1 MLNIYLNTWG
11 NYNEN
16 GADGGEWITLP
27 MDADELAEV
36 MEKLADAMGDHDPE
50 WFVNDYEWTCEWDGR
65 EIGEYENID
74 ELNEYCARLSDLSE
88 WESLVYAAAVEYWG
102 EKYVDIDDLDSYS
115 LLTDVKDEYDLGYY
129 WAVESG
135 CYDLEKMG
143 HLANYFDY
151 SGFGRD
157 INIEA
162 DGGFTSYGF
171 IERL

>member
-36 MEKLADAMGDHDPE
+36 MDRIADAMGDHDPE

-65 EIGEYENID
+65 EISEYENI
-74 ELNEYCARLSDLSE
+74 ENLNEYCERLADLNE
-88 WESLVYAAAVEYWG
+88 WEQTIYAAAVEYWG
-102 EKYVDIDDLDSYS
+102 EKYVDIDDLDDYN
-115 LLTDVKDEYDLGYY
+115 LYTDVKDEYDLGYY

-135 CYDLEKMG
+135 CYDLDKMG

-157 INIEA
+157 IAIEA
-162 DGGFTSYGF
+162 NGGFTSYGF
-171 IERL
+171 IEKM

>member
-27 MDADELAEV
+27 MDEDELAEV
-36 MEKLADAMGDHDPE
+36 MENIADAMGDEDPE

-65 EIGEYENID
+65 EIDENENI
-74 ELNEYCARLSDLSE
+74 EQLNEYCERLADLDE
-88 WESLVYAAAVEYWG
+88 WESKVYCAMVEYWG
-102 EKYVDIDDLDSYS
+102 ENNVDIDDIDDFNLYPDI
-115 LLTDVKDEYDLGYY
+115 TDEYDLGYY

-135 CYDLEKMG
+135 CYDLDKMG

-151 SGFGRD
+151 KGFGRD
-157 INIEA
+157 IAIEA
-162 DGGFTSYGF
+162 DGGFTSFGF